1 MSTIQI
7 AGQEINFYELE
18 VPIKNCNIYQKMRTA
33 LSETVGKIREASFVE
48 CSIIDDDAIS
58 INFETHG
65 PLISPPA
72 KGNVKLVSWYFYED
86 STYSIDTDEEEV
98 TVLVKTHLGTK
109 YLVGYRDGEL
119 IQNAENNDSDDWTGN
134 MVSIMIGDATDEN
147 LDALAE
153 VLTENETQDIT
164 SKGGRIDGVTQK
176 FYKILSD
183 HK

>member
-7 AGQEINFYELE
+7 AGQEINYHQLEIRIEDCNTYE
-18 VPIKNCNIYQKMRTA
+18 KMRA
-33 LSETVGKIREASFVE
+33 AICETLEKIGENSFVE
-48 CSIIDDDAIS
+48 SSIVDDDGVSIS
-58 INFETHG
+58 VEAHG

-72 KGNVKLVSWYFYED
+72 EGCLKLVSWYFYDE
-86 STYSIDTDEEEV
+86 STYSIDTDDDEI
-98 TVLVKTHLGTK
+98 TILTKTHLGTK
-109 YLVGYRDGEL
+109 YLVGYRDGGL

>member
-1 MSTIQI
+1 
-7 AGQEINFYELE
+7 
-18 VPIKNCNIYQKMRTA
+18 MRAA
-33 LSETVGKIREASFVE
+33 LSEVLEKIGEVSFVE
-48 CSIIDDDAIS
+48 CSIIEGEDVS
-58 INFETHG
+58 INFEIQG
-65 PLISPPA
+65 PLIPPPA
-72 KGNVKLVSWYFYED
+72 NAHVKLVSWYIYED

-98 TVLVKTHLGTK
+98 TLLVKTHLGTK

>member
-7 AGQEINFYELE
+7 AGREINFYELE
-18 VPIKNCNIYQKMRTA
+18 VPIENCNTYQKMRTA
-33 LSETVGKIREASFVE
+33 LSETLEKIGEASYVE
-48 CSIIDDDAIS
+48 CSIVDDDEIS

-72 KGNVKLVSWYFYED
+72 KGHIKLVSWYFYED

-109 YLVGYRDGEL
+109 YLVGYRDGEST
-119 IQNAENNDSDDWTGN
+119 QNAENNDSDDWTGN

-147 LDALAE
+147 LDALSE
-153 VLTENETQDIT
+153 VLTENETQET
-164 SKGGRIDGVTQK
+164 SSKCGRIDEVAQR
-176 FYKILSD
+176 FYKILLD